1 MIRVTGDQPSRRL
14 YALLQE
20 VTGDNAVN
28 ILYTRHELLCRQAY
42 ASIRDITVTQN
53 IGLLHVE

>member
-28 ILYTRHELLCRQAY
+28 ILYVPVMNYCVGRPMRLCAISLSLRILDY
-42 ASIRDITVTQN
+42 YM
-53 IGLLHVE
+53 